1 MKDIGI
7 VHGSATQAVPL
18 VIGYDKVYV
27 HTDIKEVDI
36 EDGAG
41 GTYKTWQY
49 HEVQYGKDEY
59 IQRIG
64 ASQTALVGTPD
75 LSDTSAA
82 QLRRSMQMF
91 VEATITDESQ
101 MMEVADLYPTWEE
114 LLATKKEYPAGK
126 IFKWR
131 LNADGEP
138 QLWSF
143 ISAYTP
149 QEIYPPD
156 KDISHYKK
164 VGITEDGTP
173 VWTQPLGA
181 TDAYN
186 KGDVVSHKG
195 KIWTSDIDG
204 NVWEPGVYGWEI
216 YSPEPEPGTED
227 GSKENPFTASR
238 GITYTYGKY
247 YRDPDDGKTYLCKRT
262 GEAEGGTIELQYL
275 PHELIG
281 QYFEEVV

>member
-7 VHGSATQAVPL
+7 VHGSAAQAIPL

-27 HTDIKEVDI
+27 HTDIKEV
-36 EDGAG
+36 EVENGDG
-41 GTYKTWQY
+41 TTRKEWQY

-91 VEATITDESQ
+91 VEATITEESQ
-101 MMEVADLYPTWEE
+101 MMEVADLYPSWEE
-114 LLATKKEYPAGK
+114 LLETKKEFDAGK
-126 IFKWR
+126 VFKWG

-149 QEIYPPD
+149 QEIYTPD

-164 VGITEDGTP
+164 IGVTEDGTP

-181 TDAYN
+181 TDAYK
-186 KGDVVSHKG
+186 KGDEVSHKG
-195 KIWTSDIDG
+195 KIWTSDLDG
-204 NVWEPGVYGWEI
+204 NVWEPGVYGWTQK
-216 YSPEPEPGTED
+216 GT
-227 GSKENPFTASR
+227 
-238 GITYTYGKY
+238 
-247 YRDPDDGKTYLCKRT
+247 
-262 GEAEGGTIELQYL
+262 
-275 PHELIG
+275 
-281 QYFEEVV
+281 